1 VSDTTSLSIAE
12 QCALLGISRS
22 GLYYEPLGESA
33 LNLELMRLIDEQY
46 LKTPF
51 YGTRKLRV
59 WLLGQGYEVNRKRIK
74 RLMQVMRIEAIYQ
87 KPRTTVLNAEHVKYP
102 YLLRD
107 LAIVRPNQVWATD
120 ITYIPMQRGFLYLV
134 AVVDW
139 FSRYVLSWELSN
151 SLDVSFCI
159 HALKN
164 ALSIATP
171 EIFNSDQ
178 GCQFTSTEFTG
189 VLKHKAISISMDGK
203 GRALD
208 NIIVERLW
216 RSVKYEEVYIKKYEQ
231 GKDAY
236 DGLGGYFGFFNN
248 ERPHQSL
255 GYRTPSAVYFEHVAK
270 KNSHVLQKKE
280 VILCA

>member
-1 VSDTTSLSIAE
+1 MQ

-22 GLYYEPLGESA
+22 GFYYEPVSESA
-33 LNLELMRLIDEQY
+33 LNLRLMRLIDEQY

-51 YGTRKLRV
+51 YGARKMCA
-59 WLLGQGYEVNRKRIK
+59 WLDAQGYGVNRKRIT
-74 RLMQVMRIEAIYQ
+74 RLMQVMGIEAIYQ
-87 KPRTTVLNAEHVKYP
+87 KPRTTVLNKEHEKYP
-102 YLLRD
+102 YLLGD
-107 LAIVRPNQVWATD
+107 LAITRPDQVWATD
-120 ITYIPMQRGFLYLV
+120 ITYIPMRRGFLYLV

-159 HALKN
+159 QALQT
-164 ALSIATP
+164 ALTIGKP

-178 GCQFTSTEFTG
+178 GSQFTSTDFTG
-189 VLKHKAISISMDGK
+189 VLKKEAITISMDGK

-216 RSVKYEEVYIKKYEQ
+216 RSVKYEEVYIKDYEQ
-231 GKDAY
+231 GVDAY
-236 DGLGGYFGFFNN
+236 AGLGGYFGFFNN

-255 GYRTPSAVYFEHVAK
+255 GYRTPSAVYFGHAAK
-270 KNSHVLQKKE
+270 KVLRTSSTKKASL
-280 VILCA
+280 VV

>member
-1 VSDTTSLSIAE
+1 MSETTSLSIAE

-22 GLYYEPLGESA
+22 GFYYEPLGESR

-51 YGTRKLRV
+51 YGARKLCV
-59 WLLGQGYEVNRKRIK
+59 WLLEQGYEVNRKRIK
-74 RLMQVMRIEAIYQ
+74 RLMQVMGIEAIYQ
-87 KPRTTVLNAEHVKYP
+87 KPRTTVLNVEHTKYP
-102 YLLRD
+102 YLLRN

-120 ITYIPMQRGFLYLV
+120 ITYIPMRRGFLYLV

-151 SLDVSFCI
+151 SLDVSFCV
-159 HALKN
+159 HALQS
-164 ALSIATP
+164 ALSQGTP

-178 GCQFTSTEFTG
+178 GCQFTSMEFTG

-216 RSVKYEEVYIKKYEQ
+216 RSVKYEEVYIKDYAQ
-231 GKDAY
+231 GQDAY
-236 DGLGGYFGFFNN
+236 EGLGGYFGFFNN

-255 GYRTPSAVYFEHVAK
+255 GYRTPSAVYFENGAM
-270 KNSHVLQKKE
+270 KNSRASHKKTAHGG
-280 VILCA
+280 V